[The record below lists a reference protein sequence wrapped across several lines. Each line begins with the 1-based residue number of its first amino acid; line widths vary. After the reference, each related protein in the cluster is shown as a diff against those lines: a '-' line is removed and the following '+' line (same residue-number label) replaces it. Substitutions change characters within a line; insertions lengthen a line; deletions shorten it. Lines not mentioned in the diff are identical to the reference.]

1 LKNLTVNQTNQ
12 PKGNMNHRRQL
23 KTPAIKT
30 HAQME
35 TLVREIAGLK
45 LDEKLLL
52 AGMDRELQAARDRY
66 ESRLLALE
74 RLLAEKTG
82 LARAWARA
90 NPAAFGRRRSVDFG
104 HGIAGFRTGPPR
116 LATIVKCKWDRVLR
130 SLRGLDWG
138 AAYIRVKEEINK
150 EQIIADVGAGKLAE
164 ADLRQAGARVVRE
177 ESFYIEPKL
186 ARVEPREV
194 AEAA

>member
-1 LKNLTVNQTNQ
+1 
-12 PKGNMNHRRQL
+12 MNYRRQL
-23 KTPAIKT
+23 KNPTIKT
-30 HAQME
+30 HEQME
-35 TLVREIAGLK
+35 SLVREIAGLK

-52 AGMDRELQAARDRY
+52 AGMDRDLQAARDCY

-74 RLLAEKTG
+74 RLLTEKTG
-82 LARAWARA
+82 KARAWAKA

-104 HGIAGFRTGPPR
+104 HGVAGFRTGPPR
-116 LATIVKCKWDRVLR
+116 LATIAKCKWNRVLQ
-130 SLRGLDWG
+130 SLRGYNWG

-150 EQIIADVGAGKLAE
+150 EQIIADIGAGKLA
-164 ADLRQAGARVVRE
+164 DCNLRLAGARVVRE
-177 ESFYIEPKL
+177 ESFFVEPKL

>member
-1 LKNLTVNQTNQ
+1 LPVNQNQ
-12 PKGNMNHRRQL
+12 KPKRNMNHRRPL
-23 KTPAIKT
+23 RNSAIKT
-30 HAQME
+30 HEQME
-35 TLVREIAGLK
+35 SLVREIAGLK
-45 LDEKLLL
+45 LDKKLLL
-52 AGMDRELQAARDRY
+52 AGLDRELRAARDRY

-82 LARAWARA
+82 AARIWARA

-116 LATIVKCKWDRVLR
+116 LKTIAGGKWDRVLQ
-130 SLRGLDWG
+130 SLRRCNWG

-150 EQIIADVGAGKLAE
+150 EQIIADIGAGKLAE
-164 ADLRQAGARVVRE
+164 GDLRRAGARVVRG
-177 ESFYIEPKL
+177 ESFFVEPKL
-186 ARVEPREV
+186 ARVGPRQM

>member
-1 LKNLTVNQTNQ
+1 
-12 PKGNMNHRRQL
+12 MNHRRPL
-23 KTPAIKT
+23 KNPAVKT

-52 AGMDRELQAARDRY
+52 AGMDRELRAARDRY

-82 LARAWARA
+82 MARAWAKA

-104 HGIAGFRTGPPR
+104 HGVAGFRTGPPR
-116 LATIVKCKWDRVLR
+116 LKAIARCKWDRVLR

-138 AAYIRVKEEINK
+138 TAYIRVKEEINK

-164 ADLRQAGARVVRE
+164 GDLRQAGARVVRE
-177 ESFYIEPKL
+177 ESFFVEPKL